1 MMKEQWQAMILDNTL
16 EMKTLNCVEQEDIP
30 AFADR
35 FIKALRNKR

>member
-30 AFADR
+30 LLQ
-35 FIKALRNKR
+35 IVS